1 MRFYAVRTE
10 AIHQTHLALQQLEQS
25 RRGSASPSRAM
36 RVAQLYGHLQCR
48 AHGAETVQLGL
59 RDLAAAWHLQ
69 PRLLRTDLRDLQALG
84 WLTYS
89 SGPQGTWIR
98 LLNPGGCSGVVACDP
113 GPDFAS
119 SPAATTSERSVAVA
133 VSEAE
138 PSLMAQF
145 AQHYN
150 RQRPSSW
157 PAYSPRGSALS
168 ARLRRAI
175 AHAGGEETFWAVL
188 AQALAAMPEF
198 WRRTYPQGRSG
209 ADCAAALF
217 SADRQAAGLGVEFWH
232 VFCWGGARGPVAGGG
247 AADPGQGSA
256 AGLAESDLEKARR
269 LLYWAGNHWRGSGIE
284 AAKLDRSEKLRLAEL
299 LEAAGEGPA
308 GAAAEQFS
316 RPVQSY

>member
-10 AIHQTHLALQQLEQS
+10 AIHQTHVALQQLEQS
-25 RRGSASPSRAM
+25 RRGSSSPSRAM

-48 AHGAETVQLGL
+48 AHGNQTVQLGL

-98 LLNPGGCSGVVACDP
+98 LQNPGGCSGVVANDP
-113 GPDFAS
+113 GTDPAS
-119 SPAATTSERSVAVA
+119 SPAAKTPERSFAVA

-138 PSLMAQF
+138 PSLIDQF
-145 AQHYN
+145 AQLYN

-175 AHAGGEETFWAVL
+175 AHAGDAETFWAVL
-188 AQALAAMPEF
+188 AQSLAGMPEF

-247 AADPGQGSA
+247 AADSGQGSA
-256 AGLAESDLEKARR
+256 AGPGQSDLERAQR
-269 LLYWAGNHWRGSGIE
+269 LLYWAGNHWRGTGIE
-284 AAKLDRSEKLRLAEL
+284 ASKLERSEKRRLAEL
-299 LEAAGEGPA
+299 LEAAGVGLA

-316 RPVQSY
+316 RPVQTY